1 MIQANDPVPQPADAR
16 NVRAV
21 RYSYVKQQT
30 AAALSQAVNCLPTHW
45 WLYVAITVALMGA
58 FYQVDLRA
66 MGNLWAHDASWSHGF
81 LVPLFAAF
89 FVFLQWDTLK
99 RLPAKGEMW
108 GLGLFVFGVATHVLF
123 LMTGQFHMSEMSLLV
138 VGFGLVLFLL
148 GVEHLKLLWLPIGF
162 LAFMIPPPQAL
173 YVKLT
178 TPMQYISAEAGVHLL
193 PLMGITAEREG
204 TQVKIFTHGVWESL
218 NVVEAC
224 SGVRMLMAFLALAVA
239 LAYTTS
245 RPMVQKLFLAGC
257 AVPIAIAC
265 NALRVTVI
273 GVLFA
278 TANRD
283 YARSSTHEYIGLL
296 MLGPAMLMQIGV
308 AWVLDR
314 LFIEVPPTGG
324 AAEAAV

>member
-1 MIQANDPVPQPADAR
+1 MIQTNDSGSQPAHAPG
-16 NVRAV
+16 VRAA
-21 RYSYVKQQT
+21 RFSYVKQRTAVAVAQT
-30 AAALSQAVNCLPTHW
+30 AAKVPANW
-45 WLYVAITVALMGA
+45 WIYLAIMVVLMA
-58 FYQVDLRA
+58 SFYQVDLRA
-66 MGNLWAHDASWSHGF
+66 MGNQWMNDASWSHGF
-81 LVPLFAAF
+81 LVPVFAAF

-99 RLPAKGEMW
+99 RLPVKGETW
-108 GLGLFVFGVATHVLF
+108 GLALLLFGVGTHVLF
-123 LMTGQFHMSEMSLLV
+123 LMTGQFHMSAMSLLV
-138 VGFGLVLFLL
+138 VAFGLVLFLL
-148 GVEHLKLLWLPIGF
+148 GVQHLKLLWLPIGF
-162 LAFMIPPPQAL
+162 LIFMIPPPQAL

-178 TPMQYISAEAGVHLL
+178 TPMQYISAEGGVHLL
-193 PLMGITAEREG
+193 PLLGITAEREG

-245 RPMVQKLFLAGC
+245 RPMTQKLFLACC

-265 NALRVTVI
+265 NAMRVTVI
-273 GVLFA
+273 GLLFA

-296 MLGPAMLMQIGV
+296 MLGPAMMMQIGV

-314 LFIEVPPTGG
+314 LFIETPPPGG
-324 AAEAAV
+324 ISEAAV